1 MKLAFTY
8 VHHNGDTEWQK
19 RELYDWIT
27 DIFEAPAIKIA
38 QRCTGDIRQ
47 HVYREFQ
54 GEGWA
59 EDVKIDQELNLTI
72 FALKGDLAFQLQTG
86 NISRAPY
93 DLLKLQHLHQ
103 SKKIEAAA
111 LAMPTKSAASKI
123 GSNIANAERVAKELA
138 VFDRVITVPILL
150 IAFE

>member
-27 DIFEAPAIKIA
+27 DIFEAPAIKVA
-38 QRCTGDIRQ
+38 QRCTSDIRQ
-47 HVYREFQ
+47 HVSREFQ

-72 FALKGDLAFQLQTG
+72 FALKDDLAFQLQTG

>member
-8 VHHNGDTEWQK
+8 GHHNGDTEWQK
-19 RELYDWIT
+19 SELYDWIT
-27 DIFEAPAIKIA
+27 DIFEAPAIKLGPG
-38 QRCTGDIRQ
+38 CTGDIRQ
-47 HVYREFQ
+47 HISREFQ
-54 GEGWA
+54 AEGWA

-72 FALKGDLAFQLQTG
+72 FALKNDLAFQLQTG

-93 DLLKLQHLHQ
+93 DLLKLQYLHQ

-111 LAMPTKSAASKI
+111 LAMPTKQAAAKI
-123 GSNIANAERVAKELA
+123 GSNVANAERISKELL